1 VIGSKRGA
9 ELVEYVRQFL
19 ARGLV
24 EHQVSSREIQIVMV
38 MAPTGLPPDD
48 QVSSEM
54 AALVTPHHSFQRFQW
69 FIRKMGSPGGFA
81 IARAPETT
89 VPFVNAAPVAQS

>member
-1 VIGSKRGA
+1 V
-9 ELVEYVRQFL
+9 L

-38 MAPTGLPPDD
+38 VAPPGLPPDD

-54 AALVTPHHSFQRFQW
+54 VALVTPHHSFQRFQW
-69 FIRKMGSPGGFA
+69 SILEMRSPGGFG
-81 IARAPETT
+81 IARAPETN
-89 VPFVNAAPVAQS
+89 VPFVNAAPVAQN